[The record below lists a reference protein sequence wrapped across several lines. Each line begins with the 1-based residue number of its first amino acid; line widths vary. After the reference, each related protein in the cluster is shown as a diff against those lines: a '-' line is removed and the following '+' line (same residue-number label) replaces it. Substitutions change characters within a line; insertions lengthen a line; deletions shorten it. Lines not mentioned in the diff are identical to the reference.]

1 MSAAARGREPL
12 FRAEGLELRYGRAGR
27 GRAGLASSAAGG
39 RRQTAFAAERLEIGE
54 GEVVALLGPNGSG
67 KTSLLKALNGL
78 IKPAAG
84 RILFQGEDLHA
95 SRSLRRRS
103 VYLHQA
109 PYILAGSVSYN
120 LYYGAGARG
129 LGRSEAEAGVAEAL
143 SLLGLA
149 GYERRGHREL
159 SGGEAQ
165 RVALA
170 RALAAGADVLLL
182 DEPTASAD
190 AASAALV
197 LGALR
202 ARAAAGA
209 TIVFSSHDPALAAA
223 LATRTIVLEAGAVV
237 ADRRE

>member
-1 MSAAARGREPL
+1 VSAAAGNRVPL
-12 FRAEGLELRYGRAGR
+12 FRAEGLELRYGRNGRDRNDAGQR
-27 GRAGLASSAAGG
+27 VA
-39 RRQTAFAAERLEIGE
+39 AFAAERLEIGE

-78 IKPAAG
+78 IRPAAG
-84 RILFQGEDLHA
+84 RILFQGEELRA
-95 SRSLRRRS
+95 SRALRRRS
-103 VYLHQA
+103 VYLHQS

-129 LGRSEAEAGVAEAL
+129 IARREAAAGVAEAL

-197 LGALR
+197 LAALR

-223 LATRTIVLEAGAVV
+223 LATRTLVLEAGAVV